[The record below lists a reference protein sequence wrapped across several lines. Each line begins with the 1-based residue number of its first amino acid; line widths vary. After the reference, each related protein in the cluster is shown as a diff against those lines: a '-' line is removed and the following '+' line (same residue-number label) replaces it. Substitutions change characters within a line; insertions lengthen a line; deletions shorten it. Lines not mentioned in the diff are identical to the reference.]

1 MNSSKRAGQLET
13 ILDKKQL
20 STLFQIIFSLRES
33 KAFGYEALA
42 RGPRKS
48 ELHEPVALFA
58 YAFKEGRL
66 QALDKMSSSLAL
78 HRFKRAR
85 RSEKIFINLS
95 PDSITSF
102 AYEMDTLL
110 ILGEAQGV
118 SPEKIVI
125 EITEH
130 FQSEDFSRLIS
141 ALDTYRAMGVEIAID
156 DFGSGYS
163 CMRQW
168 LDIEPDYVKLDGHFV
183 HNVNKDNKKR
193 LLMESIKSLTD
204 KLGCKLIVEGIETR
218 EEFGYVSDL
227 GVDLV
232 QGYFIGY
239 PQSLECQEASLPVVY
254 KSTA

>member
-1 MNSSKRAGQLET
+1 MNNSKRAGQLET

-20 STLFQIIFSLRES
+20 STLFQIIFSLKDS
-33 KAFGYEALA
+33 KVYGYEALA

-58 YAFKEGRL
+58 YAFKKGHL
-66 QALDKMSSSLAL
+66 QALDKISSTLAL
-78 HRFKRAR
+78 SRFKRAKR
-85 RSEKIFINLS
+85 PEKIFINLS
-95 PDSITSF
+95 PDTITSF
-102 AYEMDTLL
+102 AYEMETLL

-130 FQSEDFSRLIS
+130 FPSEDFSRLIS
-141 ALDTYRAMGVEIAID
+141 ALDKYRAMGVEVAID
-156 DFGSGYS
+156 DFGAGYS
-163 CMRQW
+163 GMRQW
-168 LDIEPDYVKLDGHFV
+168 LDIEPDYIKLDGHFV
-183 HNVNKDNKKR
+183 RNVNEDNKKR
-193 LLMESIKSLTD
+193 LFMESVKSLTD

-218 EEFGYVSDL
+218 EEFGFVSGL

-239 PQSLECQEASLPVVY
+239 PQSLGR
-254 KSTA
+254 